1 MSKRTS
7 GVALSYL
14 LILVKLVVTLL
25 FTPFLV
31 SSLGMEGYGIYALVG
46 ALAAYLYILD
56 FGMNDSVLRFF
67 VEHENDKAERDRF
80 LKKMLGLYTM
90 IGGLVLLTA
99 YGISGLIEPV
109 FGARNTPDQVD
120 MLRDMILITGGGA
133 AVMVALNPVGALL
146 SATESFVFLRSMEI
160 AAAILSTLVMVAVL
174 HAGGGAV
181 HLVVVASV
189 STVAQALMRVAYAA
203 LVLRARVGL
212 ALPER
217 PVLTRVVRYA
227 APIFVSV
234 LAGALFWRLDNIL
247 IGAFLGAAPIAVY
260 AIGVTFNKYFMSFA
274 TALSRV
280 MTPEIIRQVDQGADA
295 ATLTDLMV
303 RISRIQAM
311 FLLLILSGLIVFG
324 QRFLVLWLGPDF
336 APAYWIMLV
345 ILVPYTF
352 ELAGNAR
359 NIILQVKGL
368 YWHKSAI
375 TFVMA
380 ALNVPLTLLLMKQLG
395 VFGAALS
402 TGIAIFAGYILIA
415 LLLKLRVGIEIKR
428 YWLETARGIVPLA
441 MVLTAAG
448 LLTEPF
454 LPQGWSAMAAGA
466 ALHTVIFGLVVYYL
480 AANHDERA
488 FIQRFLTRFKI
499 RGAGD
504 V

>member
-1 MSKRTS
+1 MSKRAS
-7 GVALSYL
+7 GIALSYL

-67 VEHENDKAERDRF
+67 VEHENDKAERDLF
-80 LKKMLGLYTM
+80 LTQMLGLYTM
-90 IGGLVLLTA
+90 IGGLVLLAA
-99 YGISGLIEPV
+99 YGMSWLVEPV
-109 FGARNTPDQVD
+109 FGARNTPEQVD

-160 AAAILSTLVMVAVL
+160 AVAILSTLVMVAVL

-181 HLVVVASV
+181 QLVMVATA
-189 STVAQALMRVAYAA
+189 STVAQAIMRLAYAA
-203 LVLRARVGL
+203 LVLHARVGL

-217 PVLTRVVRYA
+217 PVMTRVMRYA

-247 IGAFLGAAPIAVY
+247 IGAILGAAPIAVY

-280 MTPEIIRQVDQGADA
+280 MTPEIIRHVDQGADA
-295 ATLTDLMV
+295 AKLTDMMV

-380 ALNVPLTLLLMKQLG
+380 ALNIPLTLLLMKQLG

-415 LLLKLRVGIEIKR
+415 LLLKLRVGMEIGR

-448 LLTEPF
+448 LLAEPF
-454 LPQGWSAMAAGA
+454 LPQGWLAMAAGA
-466 ALHTVIFGLVVYYL
+466 ALHTLIFSLVVYYL
-480 AANHDERA
+480 AANHEERA
-488 FIQRFLTRFKI
+488 YIKRFLGRFKI
-499 RGAGD
+499 KGAHD